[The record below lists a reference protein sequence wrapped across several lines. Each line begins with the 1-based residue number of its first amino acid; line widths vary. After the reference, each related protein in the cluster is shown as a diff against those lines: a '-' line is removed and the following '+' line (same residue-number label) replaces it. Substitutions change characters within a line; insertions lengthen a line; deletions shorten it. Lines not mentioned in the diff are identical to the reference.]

1 VERCLMHRQGAVVLL
16 AGLGSALLTLSA
28 PLAARSASPQSGATR
43 ERTDLDALM
52 ARVLEQRDESW
63 RRLHEYILSEKERFD
78 IRDPK
83 GQPLYGGRR
92 EYMWYIRDGYFI
104 RSPLRFNGVTI
115 TDEERRSYE
124 RRWLDEERRRQ
135 TARAEEEAETSDAG
149 NAPDEMDEVEKLAAE
164 GLEPRFISQAYF
176 LDFKFEQGNYY
187 VAGRETLEG
196 RDVLRIEYYPSRL
209 FDDERRERE
218 QSTEERDFVRK
229 LNKVALITL
238 WVDPKAEQI
247 VKYTFDNTGYEFFP
261 LRWLVRVDE
270 VSASMVMAPYLR
282 GFWVPKTITAHA
294 SFTVAN
300 GTVEVEYGREFFDY
314 RKAET
319 RARMRVGGVVE
330 R

>member
-1 VERCLMHRQGAVVLL
+1 MGRYLMPRHGAAVFS
-16 AGLGSALLTLSA
+16 AGLSSLLLLYT
-28 PLAARSASPQSGATR
+28 PLAARSPSSQGAAAR
-43 ERTDLDALM
+43 DLTDLDALM
-52 ARVLEQRDESW
+52 ARVLERRDESW

-78 IRDPK
+78 IRDPE

-115 TDEERRSYE
+115 TEEQRRSYE
-124 RRWLDEERRRQ
+124 RRWLDEERRRH
-135 TARAEEEAETSDAG
+135 TAKAEERAEAPAG
-149 NAPDEMDEVEKLAAE
+149 GDAPDDMGEVETLAAK

-176 LDFKFEQGNYY
+176 LDFKFEPGNYY
-187 VAGRETLEG
+187 YAGRETLEG
-196 RDVLRIEYYPSRL
+196 RDVLRVEYYPSRL
-209 FDDERRERE
+209 FQDERQTQEQSRDERE
-218 QSTEERDFVRK
+218 FVRK
-229 LNKVALITL
+229 LNKVAVITL
-238 WVDPKAEQI
+238 WVDPKEEQI

-282 GFWVPKTITAHA
+282 GFWVPTTITAHA
-294 SFTVAN
+294 SFTVAH

-319 RARMRVGGVVE
+319 GARMRVGGVVE